1 MEMIITYKFVGTRN
15 SFFIRD
21 LKNSLSFLP
30 NLKFKIYL
38 ICMDFKFWLQ
48 EFTKIDHTILD

>member
-1 MEMIITYKFVGTRN
+1 MVNTYDFEGTRN
-15 SFFIRD
+15 SFFICD
-21 LKNSLSFLP
+21 LKNTLSFLP

-48 EFTKIDHTILD
+48 EFTKIDHTILN